1 MTPALSDVVAE
12 PWTKRRRRT
21 AELRDR
27 YDFAREV
34 LDFYATLLS
43 VQEGAFDDAR
53 AALPPAASLVPYVSE
68 VVVPRVAEASI
79 AAGPEKLRDEVL
91 RCLKRNS
98 ASDIVAR
105 WIRSEDQPPA
115 ERYLARA
122 SVGPVLEA
130 CPELRVACAGP
141 RDMRHCP
148 ECGGPPQLS
157 YSAPAPEDLATGR
170 RFLGCGRCGASW
182 GYARMTC
189 AGCGEDSSGNL
200 PIFSEEGTASGE
212 RGSIVRGLQ
221 GPSTDGHAPAIFVHM
236 RVEAC
241 ESCHHYLIG
250 IDTTSDP
257 HAVPAVDELAA
268 IPLDL
273 YARERG
279 FTKITPNLMGF

>member
-1 MTPALSDVVAE
+1 MAAIDVAAE
-12 PWTKRRRRT
+12 PWTERRRRT
-21 AELRDR
+21 AELRGR
-27 YDFAREV
+27 YDFALQV

-43 VQEGAFDDAR
+43 VQEVAFNDAR
-53 AALPPAASLVPYVSE
+53 AASPPAAGLIPYVSE
-68 VVVPRVAEASI
+68 VVVPRVTEASF
-79 AAGPEKLRDEVL
+79 AAGPEKLREEL
-91 RCLKRNS
+91 IRTIERES

-105 WIRSEDQPPA
+105 WIRGEDQPAA

-130 CPELRVACAGP
+130 CPELRIECAGS
-141 RDMRHCP
+141 RDARHCP

-170 RFLGCGRCGASW
+170 RFLLCARCGASW

-189 AGCGEDSSGNL
+189 AACGEDSSGKL
-200 PIFSEEGTASGE
+200 PIFSEEGSTSGE

-221 GPSTDGHAPAIFVHM
+221 GPSTNGHASALFHHM
-236 RVEAC
+236 RIEAC

-250 IDTTSDP
+250 IDVATDP
-257 HAVPAVDELAA
+257 RAVPVVDELAA

-273 YARERG
+273 FARERG
-279 FTKITPNLMGF
+279 FWKITPNLMGF